1 MDLYIILLYCFAF
14 IVPLSIFF
22 RSFGS
27 TEPRIRKCRLL
38 YAIPSI
44 LTIFVDVV
52 FIVLILQ
59 QKITAENSSA
69 VVQYAP
75 LLLCILSFF
84 VYLFGKKK
92 ERLLQADVLVENAVD
107 IMDTRNNGRNQN
119 NFLDIS
125 TEELNKKN

>member
-22 RSFGS
+22 LFFGS

-59 QKITAENSSA
+59 QKITAENSSV
-69 VVQYAP
+69 VVQYVP

>member
-22 RSFGS
+22 FSFGS

-59 QKITAENSSA
+59 QKITAENSSV
-69 VVQYAP
+69 VVQYVP

-107 IMDTRNNGRNQN
+107 FMDTRNNGRNQN